1 MKNLTERQQEVLSFI
16 SQFVESHAYPP
27 TVREIAERFS
37 ISVKGAYDHM
47 KALEKKGALRVE
59 GNRSR
64 AVEVVDRR
72 PRSDSTVDVPLMG
85 EVAAGKPLFAEEN
98 RERNVTVPAAMAG
111 SRPCFALR
119 VRGDSMRDAGIL
131 NGDIALIEERPTAED
146 GEIVVAMVD
155 ESVTL
160 KRFFRENN
168 RIRLQA
174 ENPSFPPI
182 YTQEARILGRLKGL
196 LRTYA

>member
-1 MKNLTERQQEVLSFI
+1 MKNLTERQKEVLEFI
-16 SQFVESHAYPP
+16 SGYVSKRAYPP
-27 TVREIAERFS
+27 TIREIAERFS
-37 ISVKGAYDHM
+37 ISVKGAYDHV

-64 AVEVVDRR
+64 AVEVLGRGEREDQAI
-72 PRSDSTVDVPLMG
+72 DVPLLG
-85 EVAAGKPLFAEEN
+85 EVAAGKPLFADEN
-98 RERNVTVPAAMAG
+98 REKVITVPAHMLGKRA
-111 SRPCFALR
+111 CFALR
-119 VRGDSMRDAGIL
+119 VRGDSMKDVGIM
-131 NGDIALIEERPTAED
+131 NGDIALIEEKTTAED

-168 RIRLQA
+168 RIKLQA
-174 ENPSFPPI
+174 ENPAFPAI

-196 LRTYA
+196 IRTYA